1 MWMGFGQTV
10 ANKAGTIDHSIWN
23 PKMNVTTE
31 NCPLEFF
38 NTTVKMK
45 DPPFEPF
52 THLELYEVSYIWFS
66 AVAWLWCVVV
76 GLIVSLPAF
85 FNDPDVHKKVD
96 KKLITPA
103 FTGMFGMCPKFI
115 KRRIHRY
122 YDEIGTE
129 LEITPV
135 GNYRVNSGAP
145 PAYNKGF
152 VPDKMRE
159 DRF

>member
-1 MWMGFGQTV
+1 MR
-10 ANKAGTIDHSIWN
+10 
-23 PKMNVTTE
+23 
-31 NCPLEFF
+31 
-38 NTTVKMK
+38 

-66 AVAWLWCVVV
+66 AIAWLWCVVV
-76 GLIVSLPAF
+76 GVIVSLPVF
-85 FNDPDVHKKVD
+85 VRDQDVHKKVD

-129 LEITPV
+129 CEVTPV